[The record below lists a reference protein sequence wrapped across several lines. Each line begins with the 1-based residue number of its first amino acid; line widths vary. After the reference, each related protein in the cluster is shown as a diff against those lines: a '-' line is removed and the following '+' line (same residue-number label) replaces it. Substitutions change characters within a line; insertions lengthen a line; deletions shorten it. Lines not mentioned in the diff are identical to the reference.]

1 MNILLISQCN
11 KKALPET
18 RRVLDHFAERKGDR
32 TWQTAITQQGLVTLR
47 KMLKKNARR
56 NTAVACHRIGGKN
69 SSELLWIVGN
79 VGKFNE
85 DGTVPTNTTQRN
97 ILRSDDENRWHTAE
111 DIAILSTIA
120 ALFHDFGKANVL
132 FQEKLKK
139 CKSESEPYR
148 HEWVSLRM
156 FQAFVQLES
165 VCDDRSWL
173 ERLAQVNQEQESS
186 MLELSLIHISEP
198 TRPY

>member
-132 FQEKLKK
+132 FQEKLKLLHLVVAEGLP
-139 CKSESEPYR
+139 CLCC
-148 HEWVSLRM
+148 VSLRGDL
-156 FQAFVQLES
+156 FRQFNYG
-165 VCDDRSWL
+165 RI
-173 ERLAQVNQEQESS
+173 RLQTLRDA
-186 MLELSLIHISEP
+186 IS
-198 TRPY
+198 